1 MEYDQTQIRL
11 ALQYAEAAAFT
22 ADLDPA
28 TGLLRF
34 HRSPLPEGLSRELAE
49 EVEFVA
55 DYFQRQ
61 IFQGDLD
68 PEPDEVPPGWPEFEN
83 ALAEINYKLE
93 RFKPEFLLELK
104 KTLGVNDH
112 RQMNPYAREMLKFS
126 VETQRKKKKP

>member
-1 MEYDQTQIRL
+1 M
-11 ALQYAEAAAFT
+11 
-22 ADLDPA
+22 
-28 TGLLRF
+28 
-34 HRSPLPEGLSRELAE
+34 
-49 EVEFVA
+49 
-55 DYFQRQ
+55 
-61 IFQGDLD
+61 
-68 PEPDEVPPGWPEFEN
+68 PPGWPEFEN